1 MERVHLFS
9 CGQHVS
15 ATVFIRVCFA
25 VWGWAHWLTISLQL
39 SVYPSHGSFHMLFK
53 VVCLHMSGLMF
64 KRGCCLCWQCTV
76 KAASVLHDK
85 LFRRLLLSPMR
96 FFDTTPLGRILT
108 RFSRDMD
115 EGESWF
121 VLTGNP
127 SPERVLSQWSHPVW
141 QGVLPSFQPEGVA
154 FCYPLHWSLHS
165 WFRFFVGY
173 FWGDG
178 WFCFGF
184 WAENL
189 HVQMS
194 RSGLHIASDVFCL
207 LAVVDVRLT
216 MQAEMLLQNLTL
228 VMFCLGMVGIVF
240 PWFLISILPLGVF
253 LFIIKRISRSVSHHR
268 LLHYS
273 SHRAHCTSPPCQH
286 FDPRYR

>member
-1 MERVHLFS
+1 MSASQKLIINEDLTACLVLGEKKAICPALNTCIAYGEVAFVTLQATCEHHCIYPL
-9 CGQHVS
+9 CVS
-15 ATVFIRVCFA
+15 LCEAE
-25 VWGWAHWLTISLQL
+25 LTISFQL

-115 EGESWF
+115 EGEAWF

-127 SPERVLSQWSHPVW
+127 SPERVLSQWSHPAW

-154 FCYPLHWSLHS
+154 FCYPFH
-165 WFRFFVGY
+165 
-173 FWGDG
+173 
-178 WFCFGF
+178 
-184 WAENL
+184 
-189 HVQMS
+189 
-194 RSGLHIASDVFCL
+194 
-207 LAVVDVRLT
+207 
-216 MQAEMLLQNLTL
+216 
-228 VMFCLGMVGIVF
+228 
-240 PWFLISILPLGVF
+240 
-253 LFIIKRISRSVSHHR
+253 
-268 LLHYS
+268 
-273 SHRAHCTSPPCQH
+273 
-286 FDPRYR
+286 